1 MQLRLIFYLRPRLA
15 PRREGFYPG
24 KERDRRSLERATT
37 LGPTG
42 VAGEL
47 PRGEKEESEEAF
59 GERRR
64 EEGARGG
71 GSLGKTERH
80 GDRGGEWSNSTVISF
95 FG

>member
-59 GERRR
+59 GERRG
-64 EEGARGG
+64 EGG
-71 GSLGKTERH
+71 LGKTERH